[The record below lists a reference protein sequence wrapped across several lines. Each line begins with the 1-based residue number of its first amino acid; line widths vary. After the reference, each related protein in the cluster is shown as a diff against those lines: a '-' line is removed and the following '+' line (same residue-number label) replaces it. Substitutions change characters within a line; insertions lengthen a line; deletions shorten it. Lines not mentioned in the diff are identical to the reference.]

1 MRDLERHFNT
11 MYDKFK
17 LMLYDRALKE
27 RGRSMPG
34 DLSLQEVIYMEIIIA
49 LGAPTVAEFSRYA
62 KLSAS
67 NTAYRLNKLEERGY
81 IRRTRNDQDKRE
93 FRVEATNRYRDEY
106 GVIFDYIHLVC
117 ERIEERFSPEDVD
130 KFREMLG
137 IISEELMPEAGT
149 QLSERSRN
157 SDQK

>member
-1 MRDLERHFNT
+1 MRELERHFNN

-27 RGRSMPG
+27 RGSSTPG

-81 IRRTRNDQDKRE
+81 IRRTRNDLDKRE
-93 FRVEATNRYRDEY
+93 YRVEATNRYRDEY

-117 ERIEERFSPEDVD
+117 DRIEERFSPEDVD

-137 IISEELMPEAGT
+137 IISDELMPEAGS
-149 QLSERSRN
+149 QLIERSGNNR
-157 SDQK
+157 

>member
-81 IRRTRNDQDKRE
+81 IRHTRNDLDKRE
-93 FRVEATNRYRDEY
+93 YRVEATNRYRDEY
-106 GVIFDYIHLVC
+106 GVIIDYIHLVC
-117 ERIEERFSPEDVD
+117 DRIEERFSPEDVD

-137 IISEELMPEAGT
+137 IISDELMPEAGS
-149 QLSERSRN
+149 QLIERSGNNR
-157 SDQK
+157 

>member
-1 MRDLERHFNT
+1 MSDLERHFNT

-49 LGAPTVAEFSRYA
+49 LGAPTVAEFSRYS
-62 KLSAS
+62 KLSAP

-81 IRRTRNDQDKRE
+81 IRRTRNDLDKRE
-93 FRVEATNRYRDEY
+93 FRIEATDRYREEY
-106 GVIFDYIHLVC
+106 GIIFDYIHLVC
-117 ERIEERFSPEDVD
+117 DRIEERFSPEDVD

-137 IISEELMPEAGT
+137 IISDELMPEAGS
-149 QLSERSRN
+149 QLSER
-157 SDQK
+157 

>member
-1 MRDLERHFNT
+1 MKDLERHFNT

-117 ERIEERFSPEDVD
+117 DRIEERFRPEDVD
-130 KFREMLG
+130 IFREMLG
-137 IISEELMPEAGT
+137 IISEELMPEAGN
-149 QLSERSRN
+149 QLVERSGIIN
-157 SDQK
+157 K

>member
-1 MRDLERHFNT
+1 MRELERHFNN

-27 RGRSMPG
+27 RGSSTPG

-49 LGAPTVAEFSRYA
+49 LGSPTVAEFSRYS
-62 KLSAS
+62 KLSAP
-67 NTAYRLNKLEERGY
+67 NTAYRLNKLEEKGY
-81 IRRTRNDQDKRE
+81 IKRIRNDLDKRE
-93 FRVEATNRYRDEY
+93 FRIEATNRYREEY

-117 ERIEERFSPEDVD
+117 DRIEERFSPEDVD

-137 IISEELMPEAGT
+137 IISDELMPEAGS
-149 QLSERSRN
+149 QLSERSA
-157 SDQK
+157 KTL

>member
-81 IRRTRNDQDKRE
+81 IRRTRTDLDKRE
-93 FRVEATNRYRDEY
+93 YRVEATNRYRDEY

-117 ERIEERFSPEDVD
+117 DRIEERFSPEDVD

-137 IISEELMPEAGT
+137 IISDELMPEAGS
-149 QLSERSRN
+149 QLIERSGNNR
-157 SDQK
+157 

>member
-1 MRDLERHFNT
+1 MNDLERHFNT

-27 RGRSMPG
+27 RGSSMPG

-62 KLSAS
+62 KLSAP

-81 IRRTRNDQDKRE
+81 IRRTRSDRDKRE
-93 FRVEATNRYRDEY
+93 FRVEATGRYRDEY
-106 GVIFDYIHLVC
+106 GVIFDYIRLVC
-117 ERIEERFSPEDVD
+117 GRIEERFTPDEVD

-137 IISEELMPEAGT
+137 IISDELMPEAGR
-149 QLSERSRN
+149 QLTER
-157 SDQK
+157 

>member
-1 MRDLERHFNT
+1 MRELERHFNN

-27 RGRSMPG
+27 RGSSTPG

-49 LGAPTVAEFSRYA
+49 LGSPTVAEFSRYS
-62 KLSAS
+62 KLSAP
-67 NTAYRLNKLEERGY
+67 NTAYRLNKLEEKGY
-81 IRRTRNDQDKRE
+81 IKRIRNDLDKRE
-93 FRVEATNRYRDEY
+93 FRIEATNRYREEY

-117 ERIEERFSPEDVD
+117 DRIEERFSPEDVD

-137 IISEELMPEAGT
+137 IISDELMPEAGS
-149 QLSERSRN
+149 QLSERSA
-157 SDQK
+157 KTP

>member
-49 LGAPTVAEFSRYA
+49 LGDPTVAQFSRYA

-81 IRRTRNDQDKRE
+81 IRRTRSDHDKRE
-93 FRVEATNRYRDEY
+93 YRVEATDRYREEY

-117 ERIEERFSPEDVD
+117 DRIEERFPAEDVD
-130 KFREMLG
+130 KFRKMLG
-137 IISEELMPEAGT
+137 IISDELMPEAGS
-149 QLSERSRN
+149 QLTERGR
-157 SDQK
+157 QLR

>member
-93 FRVEATNRYRDEY
+93 FRVEATSRYREEY

-117 ERIEERFSPEDVD
+117 DRIEERFSPEDVS
-130 KFREMLG
+130 KFEEMLG
-137 IISEELMPEAGT
+137 IISEELMPEAGR
-149 QLSERSRN
+149 QLRER
-157 SDQK
+157 DKAEDA

>member
-1 MRDLERHFNT
+1 MRELERHFNN

-27 RGRSMPG
+27 RGSSTPG

-49 LGAPTVAEFSRYA
+49 LGSPNVAEFSRYS
-62 KLSAS
+62 KLSAP
-67 NTAYRLNKLEERGY
+67 NTAYRLNKLEEKGY
-81 IRRTRNDQDKRE
+81 IKRIRNDLDKRE
-93 FRVEATNRYRDEY
+93 FRIEATNRYREEY

-117 ERIEERFSPEDVD
+117 DRIEERFSPEDVD

-137 IISEELMPEAGT
+137 IISDELMPEAGS
-149 QLSERSRN
+149 QLSERSA
-157 SDQK
+157 KTL